1 MLNSTKVSENINKVD
16 EESLQL
22 MDSMIKTYS
31 IEDCIVMYYTAL
43 NALSIIENDTC
54 INLHNQLIDIRNSE
68 RQTEKGH

>member
-43 NALSIIENDTC
+43 NALSIIDDTC